1 MSHKHLRSTT
11 GALVYLAL
19 KVYGTMGRSPNKV
32 DFPSIFNSFTTEHT
46 QNAKTEG
53 CVITDLYRDVMRS
66 AQSEIVYSRYKYIW
80 LLGLPSE
87 RHDFPDALCVF
98 VEINLRSASTSRR
111 ASSSI
116 WKLYSVVYRSVFRN
130 GGLCITYVLHFFQ
143 INGLCSSSIHI
154 VEEEGICVCI
164 ALWKCITL

>member
-1 MSHKHLRSTT
+1 MVLWEDRQIKLIFRVSSI
-11 GALVYLAL
+11 ALQRNTL
-19 KVYGTMGRSPNKV
+19 KM
-32 DFPSIFNSFTTEHT
+32 
-46 QNAKTEG
+46 QNWRV